1 MLCRALLCPGE
12 AYAADKR
19 VALVIG
25 NSGYQNVT
33 KLPNPVNDAA
43 AVATLLK
50 NAGFQTV
57 ESRNDMSNVELRR
70 AIREFAVT
78 ARDADIAVVYFAGH
92 GIEVDGVNYLIPVD
106 ASLQQDVDVEDE
118 TVSLDRILKVLEP
131 VKRLRLVI
139 LDACRDNPFAKTMK
153 RTMSSRA
160 IGRGLAKVEV
170 TMSDTLIAY
179 AAKAGSTALDGDGAN
194 SPFTTALV
202 KHIAEPGLD
211 LRLAFG
217 KVRDDVLNR
226 TGNKQEPFVYGSLG
240 GADISLAP
248 LRRRFSNS
256 IDRKARPECRYEP
269 RLRIRSPDRH
279 AAGVGS
285 FLATYPKGLHADLAR
300 AAREKIVA
308 AEKAAA
314 TAETAK
320 ARAENAEKAQ
330 AASAAA
336 ERAKAE
342 AARVAAES
350 AERAKQDAAEKA
362 RTEASKN
369 QLAAL
374 ATNAPDPKDIA
385 KNLQSELRRV
395 GCYTGTVDGNW
406 NVASQRSIENFNKYS
421 GMKVV
426 TQSANVD
433 ALEAIKTKASRIC
446 PIICETGF
454 RADGERC
461 VAIICPSGEKLG
473 GGGKCQKEAPKTA
486 TRSLP
491 PAKDAQIV
499 RSALPEAETQLW
511 GRWLRRSEGWMS

>member
-1 MLCRALLCPGE
+1 
-12 AYAADKR
+12 
-19 VALVIG
+19 
-25 NSGYQNVT
+25 
-33 KLPNPVNDAA
+33 
-43 AVATLLK
+43 
-50 NAGFQTV
+50 
-57 ESRNDMSNVELRR
+57 
-70 AIREFAVT
+70 
-78 ARDADIAVVYFAGH
+78 
-92 GIEVDGVNYLIPVD
+92 
-106 ASLQQDVDVEDE
+106 
-118 TVSLDRILKVLEP
+118 
-131 VKRLRLVI
+131 
-139 LDACRDNPFAKTMK
+139 
-153 RTMSSRA
+153 
-160 IGRGLAKVEV
+160 
-170 TMSDTLIAY
+170 MSDTLIAY

-217 KVRDDVLNR
+217 KVRDDVLSR

-240 GADISLAP
+240 GADSIAGTAASPAP
-248 LRRRFSNS
+248 PIQPTAKPDLNADMNRH
-256 IDRKARPECRYEP
+256 YEF
-269 RLRIRSPDRH
+269 
-279 AAGVGS
+279 AAQIGTQQAWDS

-330 AASAAA
+330 AAGATA

-461 VAIICPSGEKLG
+461 VAIIVP
-473 GGGKCQKEAPKTA
+473 
-486 TRSLP
+486 
-491 PAKDAQIV
+491 V
-499 RSALPEAETQLW
+499 RRET
-511 GRWLRRSEGWMS
+511 GRWWEVPKGSSKNRNPVIATCKGRSRSSDSLRSGCKPSRCVARPAALKSSPAVEAVP